1 MASDRE
7 QIMSLAAV
15 FQAALLAD
23 QLATV
28 GQCNRRNMAP
38 LFNATLTLDAADYQ
52 TIYPSPAELRPGL
65 TLLRSALAGEQKGP
79 DLRAIGHALALVQ
92 LANAL
97 RRDSSLA
104 TVLRTRLAD
113 LASRREQFDDIA
125 DVAVCQQLG
134 SIYLD
139 TLSTLKFRIRV
150 QGEPQHLQNE
160 DNASTIRALFL
171 AGVRGAFLW
180 QQAGGRRW
188 HLVMRRQRLLKVC
201 QSLLSQ

>member
-7 QIMSLAAV
+7 QVMSLAAV
-15 FQAALLAD
+15 FQSALLAD
-23 QLATV
+23 QLATT

-38 LFNATLTLDAADYQ
+38 LFNAVLALDAPDYQ

-65 TLLRSALAGEQKGP
+65 TLLRSALSGQQQGA

-97 RRDSSLA
+97 RRDSSLMS
-104 TVLRTRLAD
+104 VLRARLDD
-113 LASRREQFDDIA
+113 LSSQREQFDDIA
-125 DVAVCQQLG
+125 DVAVCRQLG
-134 SIYLD
+134 NIYLD

-150 QGEPQHLQNE
+150 HGEPQHLQNE

-188 HLVMRRQRLLKVC
+188 HLVMRRQRLLKAC
-201 QSLLSQ
+201 QGLLSL